1 MRTIFASVDLSL
13 WGGLLF
19 HPVFGGDKP
28 QMLVKRIT
36 SSVMS
41 NDSQSGCVPSGGKS
55 FSHWLLLRTLSRLRL
70 NSVCLCW
77 LSEVASSGK
86 GWYVFRSFLNAAPPS
101 LITRFRNFSPLL
113 FSMELA
119 KGDVGGLSM
128 ATHVET
134 LIFSFSGAQAMSCLF
149 SLRIWITLELSQ
161 RFYSISSHFQHSIK
175 YITLQSN

>member
-1 MRTIFASVDLSL
+1 MRAIFASVDLSL

-19 HPVFGGDKP
+19 RPVFGGDKP

-41 NDSQSGCVPSGGKS
+41 NDSHSGCVPSSGKS
-55 FSHWLLLRTLSRLRL
+55 FSHWLLWRTLLRLRL

-119 KGDVGGLSM
+119 RQRVMLEDSLWLRTWK
-128 ATHVET
+128 HW
-134 LIFSFSGAQAMSCLF
+134 SFP
-149 SLRIWITLELSQ
+149 
-161 RFYSISSHFQHSIK
+161 FQGHRPWVV
-175 YITLQSN
+175 YFHWEYE